1 MTKHNSG
8 HYLLEALV
16 DCGVD
21 YIFGNFGTD
30 HVTVVEELARFQ
42 QEGRAVP
49 QVVICPHE
57 NVAVHMAGGYAAAT
71 GRGQAVLVHVDAG
84 TANAAMG
91 LHNLARTR
99 LPVLVMAGRSPHT
112 LRGEL
117 TGSRDN
123 YVHFVQDPFDIAAIV
138 RNYVKWEYSLP
149 TGVVTK
155 EVIRRAHSVMMSDP
169 KGPVYLTLP
178 RETLAEEFEDAQVAS
193 FPGARYG
200 AVRAGGIAPAMAAQI
215 ADELMAARNP
225 IAVTCYLGRN
235 PEAVAVLDEL
245 AHECGI
251 RVFEAGPSFL
261 NIPRNSACFAGYDA
275 AAAMEQTDLGLLLD
289 VDVPWIPKFAPHAG
303 KPRWLHIDVDA
314 IKADF
319 PMWGFATDL
328 RVQADCATAL
338 AQVLDAVRAK
348 STPEYRAAM
357 QARIESW
364 EPVRGARQARLAEAA
379 SRAGASDAVS
389 AEFVCATLAKK
400 LTARDV
406 VVNEAIRSAAA
417 VLNQVPRSE
426 PGTYFNSGGGGLGSA
441 AGLALGA
448 LLADRDRRVVMIVG
462 DGVFQFSNPDAVFAV
477 AWQYNLP
484 VFTIVLDNR
493 GWQAVKE
500 SVLRVYPKGAAAET
514 DNFQARLDGR
524 QQGAPR
530 HFEQIGAAFGAHA
543 ERVVEPAELEAAI
556 DRCLEAVARGQA
568 AVMTVRTAI
577 L

>member
-1 MTKHNSG
+1 MTKYNGG

-30 HVTVVEELARFQ
+30 HVTIVEELARFQ
-42 QEGRAVP
+42 QEGRVMP

-112 LRGEL
+112 MRGEL
-117 TGSRDN
+117 PGSRDAP
-123 YVHFVQDPFDIAAIV
+123 VHFVQDPFDIAAIV
-138 RNYVKWEYSLP
+138 RNYVKWEYSLSS
-149 TGVVTK
+149 GVVTK

-169 KGPVYLTLP
+169 KGPVYLSLP
-178 RETLAEEFEDAQVAS
+178 RETLAEEFEESQVAS
-193 FPGARYG
+193 FPASRYG
-200 AVRAGGIAPAMAAQI
+200 AVQAGGVAPAMAEQI

-225 IAVTCYLGRN
+225 IAVTSYLGRN
-235 PEAVAVLDEL
+235 PDAVALLDEL
-245 AHECGI
+245 AHACGI

-261 NIPRNSACFAGYDA
+261 NMPRDSACFAGYDA
-275 AAAMEQTDLGLLLD
+275 TGAMEQADLGLLLD
-289 VDVPWIPKFAPHAG
+289 VDVPWVPKFAPHAG

-314 IKADF
+314 IKTNF
-319 PMWGFATDL
+319 PMWGFASDL
-328 RVQADCATAL
+328 RVQADCATVL
-338 AQVLDAVRAK
+338 AQVVAVVRAK
-348 STPEYRAAM
+348 ANADYRATVK
-357 QARIESW
+357 ARIESW
-364 EPVRGARQARLAEAA
+364 ASMRAARQGRLADAA
-379 SRAGASDAVS
+379 SNAGSADAIS

-400 LTARDV
+400 LTSRDV
-406 VVNEAIRSAAA
+406 VVNEAIRNAGA
-417 VLNQVPRSE
+417 VLNQIPRSE
-426 PGTYFNSGGGGLGSA
+426 PGTYFNSAGGGLGSA

-448 LLADRDRRVVMIVG
+448 LLADRDRRAVMIVG

-500 SVLRVYPKGAAAET
+500 SVLRVYPKGAAVET
-514 DNFQARLDGR
+514 DSFQARLDGR

-543 ERVVEPAELEAAI
+543 ERVVEPADLDAAI
-556 DRCLEAVARGQA
+556 DRCLEAVGRSQA
-568 AVMTVRTAI
+568 AVMTVRIAV